1 MTAKV
6 MYKITWCWPGG
17 SPSGWALAPYDSAR
31 ALEASLT
38 AAGYD
43 ADDVTVS
50 VAEARPAGRQ
60 STAHVTGAV
69 FTGHDDLDA
78 GDRAAMG
85 RLARRAVG
93 YTDPAERYDEDR

>member
-1 MTAKV
+1 MVGEV

-17 SPSGWALAPYDSAR
+17 SPSGWALAPYESAR
-31 ALEASLT
+31 ALEAALT

-50 VAEARPAGRQ
+50 VAEARPTGRQ
-60 STAHVTGAV
+60 SAAQDRDDATGAD
-69 FTGHDDLDA
+69 GLDA

-85 RLARRAVG
+85 RLARRAF
-93 YTDPAERYDEDR
+93 DPAERYDEDR